1 MLAELPVKSGLR
13 SYGGLQEFLGE
24 FKGTL
29 MTDAY
34 NAYAY
39 FSKLDGCTHACCWA
53 HVRRIFWSALK
64 DYNDELAQEFII

>member
-1 MLAELPVKSGLR
+1 MPLLEPPR
-13 SYGGLQEFLGE
+13 SRNLVIEAFLGE

-53 HVRRIFWSALK
+53 HVRRYQQSFVIKSSLTKEADLQMI
-64 DYNDELAQEFII
+64 A